1 MAKKNVS
8 ELLVDVLAEAG
19 VQRVL
24 TESKRA
30 KLVNMLTASPQDVE
44 KRVKEG
50 FLALLTQGQAAEETI
65 RRGRAAAG
73 R

>member
-1 MAKKNVS
+1 VA
-8 ELLVDVLAEAG
+8 AEAG

-44 KRVKEG
+44 KRVQEG